1 MRKLDHR
8 ILSLALPSIVSNIT
22 VPLLGLCDVTVMGH
36 VGGARHIGAIAV
48 GSMIF
53 NVMYW
58 LFGFLRMGTSGL
70 TAQAYGARRPD
81 EAASLLQRSL
91 MVAFGIGLLFVVLQL
106 PIRHLSL
113 WLMQASADIR
123 PMVSTYYNICI
134 WGAPAM
140 LGLYVLTGWYIGM
153 QNTRIPMVIAIG
165 QNMINIAI
173 SLLLVLGLKM
183 GIEGVALGTVIAQW
197 TGFMSALLW
206 SVKMGGWRR
215 LGSESL
221 FAWGKLSFFVVHLS
235 LFLRTLCLVAVN
247 LFFTSAGSAQGDEIL
262 AANTLLMQFFTLF
275 SYVMDGFAYAGEAL
289 AGRYYGARNSRMLS
303 ATIRHLLLW
312 GTALML
318 LFTLI
323 YWWGGP
329 TMLGLL
335 TDDSHVVATACRY
348 LPWAVLIPLAGVAAF
363 IYDGIFIGITAGKSM
378 FLSCLVAA
386 VIFFAV
392 YLSLSPTMGN
402 DALWLALLIYLAIRG
417 IVLHLRVKRSTMM

>member
-165 QNMINIAI
+165 QNIINIAI

-206 SVKMGGWRR
+206 SVKMDGWRR

-363 IYDGIFIGITAGKSM
+363 IYDGIFIGITAAKSM

>member
-1 MRKLDHR
+1 M
-8 ILSLALPSIVSNIT
+8 ALPSIVSNIT

-165 QNMINIAI
+165 QNIINIAI

-206 SVKMGGWRR
+206 SVKMDGWRR

-363 IYDGIFIGITAGKSM
+363 IYDGIFIGITAAKSM